1 MSSLI
6 RVGPPDVTLPEEA
19 EEGTRQMPK
28 WPTECISEKISMQA
42 TGCTEGLH
50 FQRYPRE
57 IPHEVKGRPWMMNV
71 KGVVYSIPCAEYSS
85 TYVGETGRTLRV
97 RMAEQR
103 RAVKN
108 KDPRKRIA
116 MHVQKNVH
124 TINWQEAKIL
134 GSEDNWGKRRILE
147 TLVI

>member
-1 MSSLI
+1 MSSLN

-57 IPHEVKGRPWMMNV
+57 IPHESERKTMDDEREGC
-71 KGVVYSIPCAEYSS
+71 GVLNSLC
-85 TYVGETGRTLRV
+85 
-97 RMAEQR
+97 
-103 RAVKN
+103 
-108 KDPRKRIA
+108 
-116 MHVQKNVH
+116 
-124 TINWQEAKIL
+124 
-134 GSEDNWGKRRILE
+134 
-147 TLVI
+147 